1 MDVSQQL
8 VSLDSLTT
16 FGGISVAVVGV
27 TNAVKYAL
35 DWRAPWIALLVS
47 LVCCVGGAFLKAST
61 PSPSEIGLAVV
72 NGCIVY
78 SSAIGMNTL
87 ATAGANKLGT
97 PGGGAAAGLANPHS
111 ERKPFFTHW
120 F

>member
-1 MDVSQQL
+1 MNAPQQL
-8 VSLDSLTT
+8 VSLDSITT

-35 DWRAPWIALLVS
+35 GWSAPWVALLVS
-47 LVCCVGGAFLKAST
+47 VICCVGGAFSRTAI
-61 PSPSEIGLAVV
+61 PNPFEIGLAVV

-87 ATAGANKLGT
+87 ATAAGNKLGT
-97 PGGGAAAGLANPHS
+97 PGGGATAGWAAPHH
-111 ERKPFFTHW
+111 ERRPFFTHW